1 MTYDEKGRIAVDPAR
16 DYGENHSRQGMEAVV
31 DGRRVI
37 PSIMSLFLTWQKKIG
52 SLPASSPAWSA
63 NR

>member
-1 MTYDEKGRIAVDPAR
+1 MTYDEKGCIAVDPAR

-37 PSIMSLFLTWQKKIG
+37 PSIMSLFSKWEKGAGL
-52 SLPASSPAWSA
+52 LPG
-63 NR
+63 